1 MTEKTKGSRM
11 SANIN
16 LRWQGTA
23 SLEFSVGKQILAV
36 DPFFTRPSLGETL
49 LRPLRTDS
57 ELAAAMLPRCDHVLI
72 SHPHYDH
79 LMDVPDVI
87 GNTNALVYGSP
98 NSCALLSTL
107 GAPGGNLNTMIPGD
121 HLALG
126 DIRVEVLLAKHRT
139 LFGQRLATGTLK
151 TDLNPPFRATDYRMD
166 MCYSFGLVIEGMSF
180 FIASG
185 LGDDLAPPAEVLLVA
200 PYGEESDFKSLLEG
214 VQPRLV
220 IPIHWDDFFRP
231 LSKPLRMMRD
241 PSNWKWPPLR
251 RVDLNDFERIVKAYA
266 PHARLLI
273 PEVFEHYDI
282 RSLLSA

>member
-1 MTEKTKGSRM
+1 M
-11 SANIN
+11 SAKIN

-23 SLEFSVGKQILAV
+23 SLEFSAGNQILAL

-49 LRPLRTDS
+49 LRPLRTDI
-57 ELAAAMLPRCDHVLI
+57 ELVAAMLPRCDYVLI

-87 GNTNALVYGSP
+87 GNTNTHVYASP
-98 NSCALLSTL
+98 NSCALMSLL
-107 GAPGGNLNTMIPGD
+107 GAPGGNLSTMMPGD
-121 HLALG
+121 HLELG
-126 DIRVEVLLAKHRT
+126 DFDVDVFLAKHRS
-139 LFGQRLATGTLK
+139 LFGQRLAMGLLPE
-151 TDLNPPFRATDYRMD
+151 DLSLPLRATDYRMD
-166 MCYSFGLVIEGMSF
+166 MCYSFSLRVGEISF

-214 VQPRLV
+214 VRPKLV

-231 LSKPLRMMRD
+231 LSKPLKRMRD

-251 RVDLNDFERIVKAYA
+251 RVDLHAFERIVKTYA
-266 PHARLLI
+266 PQARLLV
-273 PEVFEHYDI
+273 PEMFEEYDI
-282 RSLLSA
+282 LSLLRA